1 MDSRFAGKKILLLD
15 GLTSQCLEY
24 TKAFNGLGCDTTVLC
39 DDRFDTCYAS
49 KHPKHKILGVSN
61 VRDLKGT
68 EEWILKL
75 VKSGEYDVV
84 IPFTEYSAT
93 ILSHHKKELSTYA
106 HLIVNDQD
114 VFDYAQ
120 DKNNVMKVCMENDL
134 PCPMTIYDAKS
145 VDDILASN
153 IKFPII
159 LKPSHGFGSHGFHK
173 IGTKEELAACVE
185 KFDIDVSEMVVQEY
199 IPQEGLN
206 VADNLF
212 VDKEGNTKSAF
223 TYASYRF
230 YPIDGGSGVLNE
242 TIDRKD
248 IHDISTQLVKKMGL
262 HGPVGVDMIIDARDD
277 TPKVLEVNLRP
288 IACAKLGFLS
298 GINTAQQIME
308 DLYADE
314 VTPMQQYKTGIRVR
328 RSQID
333 WMWFIKSPNRFK
345 TKPSWFD
352 RRNTVDQL
360 FSWSDPGPWFDAY
373 KHSRPA
379 VAFDVG
385 ALGEQIDDGVTG
397 YLAKP
402 GDVGQLETQLRK
414 IIDMPNEQYEQMCMK
429 SYQKGLDAYSAKSR
443 EREFLS
449 AIGVEQGV

>member
-1 MDSRFAGKKILLLD
+1 
-15 GLTSQCLEY
+15 
-24 TKAFNGLGCDTTVLC
+24 
-39 DDRFDTCYAS
+39 
-49 KHPKHKILGVSN
+49 
-61 VRDLKGT
+61 
-68 EEWILKL
+68 
-75 VKSGEYDVV
+75 
-84 IPFTEYSAT
+84 
-93 ILSHHKKELSTYA
+93 
-106 HLIVNDQD
+106 
-114 VFDYAQ
+114 
-120 DKNNVMKVCMENDL
+120 
-134 PCPMTIYDAKS
+134 
-145 VDDILASN
+145 
-153 IKFPII
+153 
-159 LKPSHGFGSHGFHK
+159 
-173 IGTKEELAACVE
+173 
-185 KFDIDVSEMVVQEY
+185 MVVQEY

-314 VTPMQQYKTGIRVR
+314 VTPMQ
-328 RSQID
+328 
-333 WMWFIKSPNRFK
+333 RFK

-360 FSWSDPGPWFDAY
+360 FSWSDPGPWF
-373 KHSRPA
+373 
-379 VAFDVG
+379 AFFIYG
-385 ALGEQIDDGVTG
+385 F
-397 YLAKP
+397 
-402 GDVGQLETQLRK
+402 RK
-414 IIDMPNEQYEQMCMK
+414 F
-429 SYQKGLDAYSAKSR
+429 LR
-443 EREFLS
+443 ER
-449 AIGVEQGV
+449 

>member
-49 KHPKHKILGVSN
+49 KHPKRKILGVSN

-185 KFDIDVSEMVVQEY
+185 KFDIDVSKMVVQEY

-212 VDKEGNTKSAF
+212 VDKKGNTKSAF

-248 IHDISTQLVKKMGL
+248 IHDISMQLVKKMGL
-262 HGPVGVDMIIDARDD
+262 HGPVGIDMIIDARDD

-360 FSWSDPGPWFDAY
+360 FSWSDPGPWF
-373 KHSRPA
+373 
-379 VAFDVG
+379 AFFIYG
-385 ALGEQIDDGVTG
+385 F
-397 YLAKP
+397 
-402 GDVGQLETQLRK
+402 RK
-414 IIDMPNEQYEQMCMK
+414 F
-429 SYQKGLDAYSAKSR
+429 LR
-443 EREFLS
+443 ER
-449 AIGVEQGV
+449 